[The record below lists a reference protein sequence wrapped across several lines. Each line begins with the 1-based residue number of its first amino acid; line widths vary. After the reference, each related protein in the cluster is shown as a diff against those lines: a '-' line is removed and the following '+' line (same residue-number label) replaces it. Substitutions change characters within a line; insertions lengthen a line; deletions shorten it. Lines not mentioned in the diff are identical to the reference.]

1 MLNVL
6 QITDVHLLAGTHER
20 LLGVDTTDSLRAV
33 LRQALSERTP
43 DALLATGDI
52 AHNGEPETY
61 DRFSAIVEEYYTGPR
76 LVLPG
81 NHDLWAPMSR
91 YLRQPCV
98 LSLPGWD
105 LIGLDSHADGSPA
118 AQLGEPDML
127 ALREACAAAGDNHVL
142 LATHHPPLMVD
153 CPWLDKDRIQNAD
166 ELLEWLSEHTRVVAM
181 VFGHAHQIIESDYE
195 SAGRRIALLGTPST
209 CFQFAPRSEKF
220 AIDDTKPGYRWLY
233 LASDGGVTSE
243 VRRVADYPLNIE
255 LPQRH

>member
-6 QITDVHLLAGTHER
+6 QITDVHLLAGAHER
-20 LLGVDTTDSLRAV
+20 LLGVDTADSLRAV
-33 LRQALSERTP
+33 LNQAFGERTP

-61 DRFSAIVEEYYTGPR
+61 DRFSSIVDEFYAGPR

-91 YLRQPCV
+91 HLLKPCV

-105 LIGLDSHADGSPA
+105 LIGLDSHADDCSG

-127 ALREACAAAGDNHVL
+127 ELRQACAAAGDNHVL
-142 LATHHPPLMVD
+142 LATHHPPLSVD

-209 CFQFAPRSEKF
+209 CFQFAPRSQKF
-220 AIDDTKPGYRWLY
+220 ALDDTKPGYRWLY
-233 LASDGGVTSE
+233 LAGNGDVTSE
-243 VRRVADYPLNIE
+243 VRRVDDYPLNIE
-255 LPQRH
+255 FPQRH